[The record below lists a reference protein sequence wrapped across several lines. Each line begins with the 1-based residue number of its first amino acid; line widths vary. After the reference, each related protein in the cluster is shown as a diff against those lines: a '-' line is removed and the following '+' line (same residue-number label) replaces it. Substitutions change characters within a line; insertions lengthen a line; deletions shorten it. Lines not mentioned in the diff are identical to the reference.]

1 MTIRLLNFEL
11 IFISGATS
19 DHDSIGSLPA
29 TGGVAVERKLS
40 FRSIKSSGRESD
52 GDSISSELKS
62 SPPVLRRPTSSQH
75 QQVQQYATATQRL
88 MNLSLQ
94 SCYNMDS
101 NPPSSSEI
109 STPSSPGY
117 LDYTQFGSLERRK
130 RMSAPTT
137 PSSFSRMWEEAELD
151 DIMKRKL
158 SSTAMVS
165 PLARTLQ
172 ESRLMGGGSSS
183 PLMMNSHS
191 MRNSPVVPTARTQ
204 SPSYRHS
211 PKLEQ
216 ELLELGNLPPPTQYP
231 SLPRNYSSR
240 GSNK

>member
-1 MTIRLLNFEL
+1 M
-11 IFISGATS
+11 
-19 DHDSIGSLPA
+19 
-29 TGGVAVERKLS
+29 ERKLS

-62 SPPVLRRPTSSQH
+62 SPPVLRRPS
-75 QQVQQYATATQRL
+75 QQYATATATQRL

-101 NPPSSSEI
+101 APSSSEI

-137 PSSFSRMWEEAELD
+137 PSSFRMWDELEASGKEVD

-158 SSTAMVS
+158 SSTMVS

-172 ESRLMGGGSSS
+172 ESRLMGSSS
-183 PLMMNSHS
+183 PLSMNSP
-191 MRNSPVVPTARTQ
+191 MRNSPVHARTQ
-204 SPSYRHS
+204 SPSFRHS

-231 SLPRNYSSR
+231 SLPRSYR
-240 GSNK
+240 GGSNK